1 MQKAPT
7 PEELMKQGF
16 ESFFNAREF
25 FEKSVVEYAKRGDIA
40 KADRENTVNV
50 KAAISFLAKAYDE
63 ISAIWENDIQQLSE
77 EQSSTETIFK
87 VYRRKSLKVLAF
99 QWTKEMQQELLR
111 IKKNEAENPVAIQ
124 LKSIPDADAEW
135 NWHTQQLYINN
146 TPQGQME
153 VNVTD
158 WIIKEPFE
166 IAPKY
171 YSQKDS
177 IFKKTY
183 ELI

>member
-1 MQKAPT
+1 MQEVPT
-7 PEELMKQGF
+7 PEDLMKQGL

-25 FEKSVVEYAKRGDIA
+25 FEKAVIEYAKRGSIVRADIQSTA
-40 KADRENTVNV
+40 NV
-50 KAAISFLAKAYDE
+50 KSAISFLAKAYDE
-63 ISAIWENDIQQLSE
+63 ISEIWENDIQQLSE

-111 IKKNEAENPVAIQ
+111 IKKHESENPVAIQ